1 MLRVSVFGL
10 GYVGCVTGACLA
22 HLGHKVVGVDVQP
35 QKVDAI
41 QHGRAP
47 LIEPELDDLIATNV
61 AADRLRATLDV
72 ADAVAGCDIA
82 LICVGTP
89 SKTNGS
95 VNLSFVERA
104 TREIG
109 EASRAREKPP
119 CVVIRS
125 TCPPGT
131 AENLLAPQLSRSAG
145 RAIPLAVNPEFMRE
159 GSAVRDFF
167 APPFVLIG
175 ADDESAVQAVRA
187 LYAALDL
194 PTKITG
200 LRTAEAVKYA
210 SNAFHAVKVTFA
222 NEIGRWCASQAI
234 DSGSVMD
241 IFCSD
246 RALNLSEKYLMP
258 GFAFGGS
265 CLPKDLRTLLYK
277 ARHADVDLPLLSA
290 VLPSNQLQIQRAFDL
305 IAATGETRIGILG
318 LAFKS
323 STDDVRESPLV
334 SLVEA
339 LLGKG
344 YAVTI
349 HDPQLSLAAVVGSN
363 RAYLD
368 EHIPH
373 IASLL
378 VDSAAQVVESSQV
391 VVIGQ
396 GAAAHGLTGAK
407 QRIVIDLIGM
417 DPPPPAKTLIRLF

>member
-1 MLRVSVFGL
+1 MRVTVFGL
-10 GYVGCVTGACLA
+10 GYVGCVTAACLA
-22 HLGHKVVGVDVQP
+22 HLGHHVIGVDVQP
-35 QKVDAI
+35 HKVDAI
-41 QHGRAP
+41 QRGRAP
-47 LIEPELDDLIATNV
+47 LIEPELADLIAINV
-61 AADRLRATLDV
+61 TAGRLRATLDV
-72 ADAVAGCDIA
+72 AQAVAGCDIA
-82 LICVGTP
+82 LVCVGTP
-89 SKTNGS
+89 SQPNGS

-109 EASRAREKPP
+109 ETSRAREEPP

-131 AENLLAPQLSRSAG
+131 TENLLAPQLRRSAG
-145 RAIPLAVNPEFMRE
+145 RAISMAVNPEFMRE

-175 ADDESAVQAVRA
+175 ADDEAAVQALSA
-187 LYAALDL
+187 LYATLGL
-194 PTKITG
+194 PIKITG

-210 SNAFHAVKVTFA
+210 SNAFHAVKVAFA

-234 DSGSVMD
+234 DSRSVMD

-246 RALNLSEKYLMP
+246 RTLNLSEKYLMP

-265 CLPKDLRTLLYK
+265 CLPKDLRTLLYE

-290 VLPSNQLQIQRAFDL
+290 VFPSNQLQIQRAFDL

-323 STDDVRESPLV
+323 GTDDVRESPMV
-334 SLVEA
+334 SLVEQ

-344 YAVTI
+344 YTVKI
-349 HDPQLSLAAVVGSN
+349 HDPQLSLAAVVGTN
-363 RAYLD
+363 RAYLE

-373 IASLL
+373 IATLL
-378 VDSAAQVVESSQV
+378 VASPSQAVESSQV
-391 VVIGQ
+391 LVIGQ
-396 GAAAHGLTGAK
+396 PGAALAWAGMNEK
-407 QRIVIDLIGM
+407 IVIDLVGTT
-417 DPPPPAKTLIRLF
+417 PPPGLSNVIRLM